1 MAGSGYGRQLQQN
14 GICNSLNILYIKASK
29 AKQSKA
35 NRLEQL
41 ASFVLIVFRK
51 YCWKQHSLFHW
62 KQVGWR
68 CYSVLKSVNQLKQK
82 RAEQLNSLMT
92 VLSIYKNDLSSR
104 QMTVFYNDSIVD
116 SNQKKYVLISFMIN
130 KMKEENLQFFIDN
143 SCLRVLLCS
152 VSLSSFNTSVYQ
164 SRYLCTVIIN
174 KLNLTNNFPRN

>member
-1 MAGSGYGRQLQQN
+1 
-14 GICNSLNILYIKASK
+14 
-29 AKQSKA
+29 
-35 NRLEQL
+35 
-41 ASFVLIVFRK
+41 
-51 YCWKQHSLFHW
+51 
-62 KQVGWR
+62 
-68 CYSVLKSVNQLKQK
+68 
-82 RAEQLNSLMT
+82 
-92 VLSIYKNDLSSR
+92 
-104 QMTVFYNDSIVD
+104 MTVFLNDSIVD

>member
-14 GICNSLNILYIKASK
+14 RICNSLNILWI
-29 AKQSKA
+29 KQSKA

-68 CYSVLKSVNQLKQK
+68 CYSVMKSVNQLKQK
-82 RAEQLNSLMT
+82 IAEQLNSLMT
-92 VLSIYKNDLSSR
+92 VLSIYKNDLFSR
-104 QMTVFYNDSIVD
+104 EITVFLNDSIVD

-130 KMKEENLQFFIDN
+130 KMKEENLQFFIDKI
-143 SCLRVLLCS
+143 
-152 VSLSSFNTSVYQ
+152 FNM
-164 SRYLCTVIIN
+164 R
-174 KLNLTNNFPRN
+174 